1 MNKEK
6 CFSDCVTSSDLFLTK
21 KNFSACAPLIS
32 EDSYYKNIFLIQDQE
47 EKPKEKNKTSIII
60 IT

>member
-32 EDSYYKNIFLIQDQE
+32 EESYYKNIFVIQDQE
-47 EKPKEKNKTSIII
+47 EKPKEKTRHQQ
-60 IT
+60 

>member
-21 KNFSACAPLIS
+21 KNISTCAPLIS
-32 EDSYYKNIFLIQDQE
+32 EESYYKNIFLIQE
-47 EKPKEKNKTSIII
+47 EKPKEKTRHQQ
-60 IT
+60 

>member
-21 KNFSACAPLIS
+21 KNFSTCAPLIS
-32 EDSYYKNIFLIQDQE
+32 EESYYKNIFLIQE
-47 EKPKEKNKTSIII
+47 EKPKEKNKTSTII